1 MMVCRYSVSMSI
13 PRVAQRLTKNI
24 YRVCCDFPR
33 SVACAS
39 MRHVY
44 LDMGVNW
51 GDTLDLY
58 KQELPGLLH
67 QNASNWEIYG
77 FEAAPLLQPYVDQL
91 VQWKNG
97 VPGVKHPVTCEPPVG
112 STHDKLRFAPVV
124 GCWRSWAPKMNFC
137 MDHAFRDA
145 QQHDRPNMSLIDR
158 SMVMQRL
165 STARH
170 PLSTQASTSSTRAAR
185 YTFIPAAVGGK
196 AGTLTFNR
204 NRAKTYASSGSNF
217 TGGSLRH
224 IASGSGTNEPI
235 LVQIIGALALARCNL
250 LHDRRLA
257 PEHNRSSH
265 SSDSS
270 NANLCY
276 IPLHMPPARADVAS
290 WMRSHFTKED
300 YVMVKMD
307 IEGAEFD
314 IVKKLAEDDALQL
327 IDVLAIECH
336 GWSGNCAELLNV
348 TRDAGIR
355 VRTDYEKYVPDSYW
369 KASLQHF
376 RDGLNSP
383 ACAHLNFTCG
393 PKECTKGRSDPAE

>member
-1 MMVCRYSVSMSI
+1 
-13 PRVAQRLTKNI
+13 
-24 YRVCCDFPR
+24 
-33 SVACAS
+33 

-67 QNASNWEIYG
+67 QNASNWEIYCRRRCCN
-77 FEAAPLLQPYVDQL
+77 LMSISS
-91 VQWKNG
+91 QWKNG

-185 YTFIPAAVGGK
+185 YTFHSCRCWRQSGHAHVQQE
-196 AGTLTFNR
+196 
-204 NRAKTYASSGSNF
+204 SSQD
-217 TGGSLRH
+217 LREFRLELH
-224 IASGSGTNEPI
+224 WRKLEAHCLGSGTNEPI

-276 IPLHMPPARADVAS
+276 IPLHMPPRAQTL
-290 WMRSHFTKED
+290 R
-300 YVMVKMD
+300 
-307 IEGAEFD
+307 
-314 IVKKLAEDDALQL
+314 
-327 IDVLAIECH
+327 
-336 GWSGNCAELLNV
+336 
-348 TRDAGIR
+348 AG
-355 VRTDYEKYVPDSYW
+355 
-369 KASLQHF
+369 
-376 RDGLNSP
+376 
-383 ACAHLNFTCG
+383 
-393 PKECTKGRSDPAE
+393 